1 MDDCGFCFLLL
12 FCGSL
17 SGSRE
22 NERGKGN
29 NLENQRAKFEFW
41 FCACAENRDGVC
53 LFCICVF

>member
-1 MDDCGFCFLLL
+1 MDDCEFCFLLL

-41 FCACAENRDGVC
+41 FCACA
-53 LFCICVF
+53 